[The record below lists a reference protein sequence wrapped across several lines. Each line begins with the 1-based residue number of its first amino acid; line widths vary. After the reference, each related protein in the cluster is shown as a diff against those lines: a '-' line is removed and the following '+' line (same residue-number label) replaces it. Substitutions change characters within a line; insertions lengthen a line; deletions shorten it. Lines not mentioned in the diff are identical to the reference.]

1 MTRHYARCG
10 ITGLLVANALSGC
23 LVASPNEVQG
33 VVLMSRLRAS
43 ASPLR
48 SSATPGTS
56 APLGASPASGKFI
69 VQTPSVDAGRVSPS
83 PLAPS
88 PRVSPSPV
96 PTVSVGPVVAAGP
109 TWIQSIELL
118 ADAEAGVS
126 AGTRRFLV
134 ASHADGA
141 KGARIDL
148 GVGGY
153 AETAERYGLRAVGA
167 KDDHASF
174 QLWQTQQVWPVA
186 DALRAYRLAQSTGGF
201 ALGSETEFFVTTDTE
216 SPVDSTEIITAR
228 ALTVGEHCYV
238 FMDKALLGS
247 ALQTSRLSLKAK
259 LIADTFD
266 QQIYPTNTRIF
277 GDEPNPGVDGDPKI
291 FILISP
297 AVGDYGR
304 STTLGYFSQKDVF
317 PRQGSHPILRTSNAK
332 ELISINSRV
341 VTNGAE
347 EDFLGT
353 IAHEFQHMI
362 NFNQKALV
370 ARNRRGDDLWL
381 DEGMAM
387 YAIEANGYGLQQGG
401 LVLGNHVKRFQR
413 DFLKYSLTDWEGN
426 PDASAYG
433 AVYLFT
439 VYLADRFGE
448 GIIREVVTASKLGMS
463 NVEAILARRN
473 TNFNAV
479 FHDWVVANLVDG
491 SVNESTESDNPYR
504 YRRLNMKGKNGQT
517 TLAGFAFTTFTN
529 GSLSGLSLRP
539 SSFSL
544 FDAGLGAQF
553 PSLRGDSSSNIE
565 IRSPLQFLFP

>member
-1 MTRHYARCG
+1 
-10 ITGLLVANALSGC
+10 
-23 LVASPNEVQG
+23 
-33 VVLMSRLRAS
+33 
-43 ASPLR
+43 
-48 SSATPGTS
+48 
-56 APLGASPASGKFI
+56 
-69 VQTPSVDAGRVSPS
+69 
-83 PLAPS
+83 
-88 PRVSPSPV
+88 
-96 PTVSVGPVVAAGP
+96 
-109 TWIQSIELL
+109 
-118 ADAEAGVS
+118 
-126 AGTRRFLV
+126 
-134 ASHADGA
+134 
-141 KGARIDL
+141 
-148 GVGGY
+148 
-153 AETAERYGLRAVGA
+153 
-167 KDDHASF
+167 
-174 QLWQTQQVWPVA
+174 
-186 DALRAYRLAQSTGGF
+186 
-201 ALGSETEFFVTTDTE
+201 
-216 SPVDSTEIITAR
+216 
-228 ALTVGEHCYV
+228 
-238 FMDKALLGS
+238 
-247 ALQTSRLSLKAK
+247 
-259 LIADTFD
+259 
-266 QQIYPTNTRIF
+266 
-277 GDEPNPGVDGDPKI
+277 
-291 FILISP
+291 
-297 AVGDYGR
+297 
-304 STTLGYFSQKDVF
+304 LGYFSQKDVF